1 MSRMPAT
8 TLTLLLAFAAPAFA
22 ASTDEAAVA
31 KAIATLSE
39 AITAPDKAALKKIT
53 WPELSYGHSAGRVEN
68 QEQFIDAL
76 VSKQSVIA
84 SIENPKLSSSI
95 VGDIAISRGTMTFV
109 VAGAGAGSPSR
120 VEVTLLLIWQKRGG
134 EWRLLARQAYKV

>member
-1 MSRMPAT
+1 MSRIPAT

-22 ASTDEAAVA
+22 ATTDEVAVE

-39 AITAPDKAALKKIT
+39 AIVAPDKAALEKIT

-76 VSKQSVIA
+76 VSRQSVIA

-109 VAGAGAGSPSR
+109 VAGAGAPSK